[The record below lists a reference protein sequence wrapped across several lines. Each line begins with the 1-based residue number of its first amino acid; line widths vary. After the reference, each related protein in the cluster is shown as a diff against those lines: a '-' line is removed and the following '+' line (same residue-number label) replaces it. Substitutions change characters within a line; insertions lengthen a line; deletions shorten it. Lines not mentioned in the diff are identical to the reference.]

1 MEIYAAA
8 KREQSAPAK
17 PKAGTGKRSTASAAS
32 DALQKAQIE
41 EAQMERFQ
49 RTKEALDIIE
59 EQAREAEEKFRQAA
73 SRRQADPE
81 QKEKET
87 EGSSGEEFKAMAE
100 YLKVMQRCQE
110 IARRLMR
117 GDRVPPEDEQY
128 LMTNDPKSYKLAL
141 AARKPNPN
149 PRQWD
154 SVLPEIEGAETTRT
168 SAEGAAG
175 EPLSLFA
182 GDRGEGGGGDGDS
195 GEGGEDAA
203 GG

>member
-1 MEIYAAA
+1 MEIYAAS

-17 PKAGTGKRSTASAAS
+17 PKAGAGKRSAAATAA
-32 DALQKAQIE
+32 DAIQKAQIE
-41 EAQMERFQ
+41 QAQMEKFQ
-49 RTKEALDIIE
+49 RTREALDIIE

-73 SRRQADPE
+73 SRRQT
-81 QKEKET
+81 ET
-87 EGSSGEEFKAMAE
+87 EKGEEAEGGSGEFEAMAE
-100 YLKVMQRCQE
+100 ALKVMQRCQE

-128 LMTNDPKSYKLAL
+128 LMTNDPKGYKLAL

-149 PRQWD
+149 PKEWD
-154 SVLPEIEGAETTRT
+154 SVLPEVEGAETTESTAPQGTELR
-168 SAEGAAG
+168 
-175 EPLSLFA
+175 SLFA
-182 GDRGEGGGGDGDS
+182 GDRGDGSGDSADS

>member
-1 MEIYAAA
+1 MEIYAAS

-17 PKAGTGKRSTASAAS
+17 QKVGTVKRSDSASAS
-32 DALQKAQIE
+32 DALQTAQLE
-41 EAQMERFQ
+41 QAQLEKFQ

-73 SRRQADPE
+73 ARRQTDPE
-81 QKEKET
+81 KEGGDEL
-87 EGSSGEEFKAMAE
+87 EAMGE

-128 LMTNDPKSYKLAL
+128 LMTNDPKGYKLAL
-141 AARKPNPN
+141 AARKPNPH
-149 PRQWD
+149 PKEWE
-154 SVLPEIEGAETTRT
+154 SVLEDIEGAETTGT
-168 SAEGAAG
+168 AAEGTAG
-175 EPLSLFA
+175 EARSLFA
-182 GDRGEGGGGDGDS
+182 GDRGGGSGDGDS
-195 GEGGEDAA
+195 GEGGDDAA